1 MRYHKNECRRR
12 LTGPSNRI
20 LSVSGLAL
28 GILAGGCATVDPGP
42 DYDRAGQLIE
52 RSTGVSE
59 AHNPQEPGPAIDELE
74 GRLADGLALQEA
86 VEIALLNNRQLQA
99 AFLDIGIARADLV
112 QSGLLSNPS
121 LGVTVLFPFGGGQT
135 DIQAY
140 IAQSIVD
147 LWQMPVRK
155 RAAGHE
161 LEARILHVARLAG
174 ELVTETK
181 RAYYRAVA
189 TRDLLTLAQENEG
202 LLLQSYET
210 IRIHREAGV
219 ASALD
224 ELLQLRE
231 AQQGQ
236 LTVREARLAA
246 ANARRELA
254 RLLSLEA
261 DVDGLEL
268 TNPLPQPR
276 SVEFDADELI
286 VLARNE
292 RLDLH
297 ALSQS
302 VLAGDAQVELQHARV
317 FPDVSLGFGAER
329 DADSIGP
336 TASIT
341 LPIFDQNQ
349 AQIAKAEYARLQ
361 SVRSYEDLYLSIA
374 QDIRIAVDRASTRW
388 GDVGLYRNELLPQSE
403 TNLEFTQTAYGAG
416 TTGILTLIES
426 QRALID
432 ARREYVVAWAD
443 AASSLSDLERAVG
456 LPLDRIEAVG
466 EGQPGPSNPNRQ

>member
-1 MRYHKNECRRR
+1 MRYLSNQYGHR
-12 LTGPSNRI
+12 LTGPSRWT
-20 LSVSGLAL
+20 LSVSALAL
-28 GILAGGCATVDPGP
+28 GTLAGGCATVDPGP

-52 RSTGVSE
+52 RSTGVSA
-59 AHNPQEPGPAIDELE
+59 AHNPQEPGPTVDELE
-74 GRLADGLALQEA
+74 GRLADGLTLQEA
-86 VEIALLNNRQLQA
+86 VQIALLNNRQLQA

-121 LGVTVLFPFGGGQT
+121 LGITVLFPFDSGQT

-140 IAQSIVD
+140 IAQSIVEI
-147 LWQMPVRK
+147 WQMPVKK

-161 LEARILHVARLAG
+161 LEAKILHVARLAG
-174 ELVTETK
+174 ELATETK
-181 RAYYRAVA
+181 RAYYHAVA
-189 TRDLLTLAQENEG
+189 TRDLLVLAQENEG
-202 LLLQSYET
+202 YLLQSCET
-210 IRIHREAGV
+210 LRVYREAGV

-224 ELLQLRE
+224 EQLQLRE
-231 AQQGQ
+231 AQQGR
-236 LTVREARLAA
+236 LRVREARLAA

-254 RLLSLEA
+254 RFLSLEA
-261 DVDGLEL
+261 DVDSLDL

-286 VLARNE
+286 LLARNE

-302 VLAGDAQVELQHARV
+302 VLAGDANVELEYARV
-317 FPDVSLGFGAER
+317 FPDVELGFGAER

-336 TASIT
+336 TATLT

-349 AQIAKAEYARLQ
+349 AQIAKAEYAQLQ

-374 QDIRIAVDRASTRW
+374 QDIRIAVDRATTRW

-403 TNLEFTQTAYGAG
+403 TNLELTETAYAAG
-416 TTGILTLIES
+416 TAAILTLLES
-426 QRALID
+426 QRALIA
-432 ARREYVVAWAD
+432 ARRGYVVAWAD

-456 LPLDRIEAVG
+456 LPLDRIETARRDR
-466 EGQPGPSNPNRQ
+466 PGPPNPQPR

>member
-1 MRYHKNECRRR
+1 MRCVKNEHDRRSTEP
-12 LTGPSNRI
+12 LHRI
-20 LSVSGLAL
+20 CAACAIAL
-28 GILAGGCATVDPGP
+28 VILAAGCATVDPGP
-42 DYDRAGQLIE
+42 DYDRAGELIE

-59 AHNPQEPGPAIDELE
+59 AHNPQEPGPDADELDA
-74 GRLADGLALQEA
+74 RLADGMGLQES

-121 LGVTVLFPFGGGQT
+121 LGITVLFPFDGGST

-140 IAQSIVD
+140 LAQSIVEI
-147 LWQMPVRK
+147 WQMPVKK

-174 ELVTETK
+174 ELAAETK
-181 RAYYRAVA
+181 RAYYHAVA
-189 TRDLLTLAQENEG
+189 TRDLLALAKENEA

-210 IRIHREAGV
+210 IGIYREAGV

-231 AQQGQ
+231 AQQAQ
-236 LTVREARLAA
+236 LNVRETRLAA
-246 ANARRELA
+246 SNARRELA

-261 DVDGLEL
+261 DVDDLEL
-268 TNPLPQPR
+268 TDPLPQPQG
-276 SVEFDADELI
+276 VEFDAEGLI

-297 ALSQS
+297 ALSQTA
-302 VLAGDAQVELQHARV
+302 LAGDALVELEYARV
-317 FPDVSLGFGAER
+317 FPDVELGFGAER
-329 DADSIGP
+329 DSDSIGP
-336 TASIT
+336 TATLT

-349 AQIAKAEYARLQ
+349 AQIAKAEYAQLQ

-374 QDIRIAVDRASTRW
+374 QDIRVAVDRATTRW
-388 GDVGLYRNELLPQSE
+388 GDVGLYRDELLPQSR
-403 TNLEFTQTAYGAG
+403 TNLELTKTAYGAG
-416 TTGILTLIES
+416 TTGILTLIDS
-426 QRALID
+426 QRALIE
-432 ARREYVVAWAD
+432 ARRGYVVAWAD

-456 LPLDRIEAVG
+456 LPLDRIEAAG
-466 EGQPGPSNPNRQ
+466 EGEPDSSDPQQ